1 MPALLGYRK
10 LPANACDRDTSRGA
24 ARRTPTPLVV
34 LQKTTLL
41 SLLVVACWVLL
52 PSDAGAQPPPRDA
65 VAAGSNG
72 VASTE
77 TAVPTGGTIPSRFP
91 EDPQAFQR
99 GSRLANNGV
108 QAGWYFSTFKLVWVI
123 ALFFG
128 WQWLG
133 NWQSEDSSSLKVRP
147 TFWNTLLFAG
157 GILGF
162 LCVLT
167 TSSLLLGHLGLIAFV
182 LGPAGSYVYE
192 RNQRVPES
200 ARILTKEHLT
210 KVGIRLLARLGLRTG
225 PKSVM
230 ESAVGPPI
238 EFVGRVTGKRGDDQA
253 RTKSVERSKGYMA
266 AKELMYDAILRRCT
280 DVHMEPDDDQYT
292 IRLRI
297 DGVMYPTEP
306 FDRGTG
312 DAVINIFKVLSA
324 IDITEKRR
332 SQDGSFGAIV
342 ESRDIDFRVATQN
355 VRHGES
361 ITIRILD
368 QDGSVNDLKKLG
380 MRKDL
385 ADRLRRILNEPYGMF
400 LTCGPTGSGKST
412 TLYASLQEV
421 DSDVRNIITIENPIE
436 YKMAGIKQI
445 EINTKA
451 DQTFASSLRAVL
463 RQDPDVVMVGEIRDD
478 ETANTA
484 CQAATT
490 GHMVLST
497 LHANDT
503 ITALFRLLDLGVE
516 PFMVAGSVT
525 AIIGQRLA
533 RRLCPECREPY
544 KPSTETLERLKLP
557 PNRIKHFFRPPKG
570 ENDCPVCGGLGYRG
584 RVGVYELMEI
594 NDRMQDLIRE
604 KASMREIRG
613 EARKNKMVY
622 MREEGL
628 RLVVKGVTSLEELE
642 RVVK

>member
-1 MPALLGYRK
+1 MALSGHVVTKDCQSTAFCRDLSVRDRWK
-10 LPANACDRDTSRGA
+10 LRHWT
-24 ARRTPTPLVV
+24 VV
-34 LQKTTLL
+34 SWLFIG
-41 SLLVVACWVLL
+41 LLVSICLEPGTAT
-52 PSDAGAQPPPRDA
+52 AQLPPRDSA
-65 VAAGSNG
+65 PAPTSSPSSP
-72 VASTE
+72 STSSPSGK
-77 TAVPTGGTIPSRFP
+77 ALPSRFP
-91 EDPQAFQR
+91 SDPDTFQR
-99 GSRLANNGV
+99 GNKLANKSV
-108 QAGWYFSTFKLVWVI
+108 EMGWYYSIFKLGWVI

-133 NWQSEDSSSLKVRP
+133 NWVNDDSSGLSVRP
-147 TFWNTLLFAG
+147 TFWNTLILVG
-157 GILGF
+157 GIVGF
-162 LCVLT
+162 LSIFT
-167 TSSLLLGHLGLIAFV
+167 AKSLFVGHLGLMAFL
-182 LGPAGSYVYE
+182 LGPAGMYVYE
-192 RNQRVPES
+192 RNQRVPEN
-200 ARILTKEHLT
+200 AKILTKAHLT
-210 KVGIRLLARLGLRTG
+210 KVAVRALASLGLRAG
-225 PKSVM
+225 PRDVV

-238 EFVGRVTGKRGDDQA
+238 EFIGRTTGKRGENTA
-253 RTKSVERSKGYMA
+253 KTKSVERSRGYMA

-280 DVHMEPDDDQYT
+280 DVHIEPNEDEYT

-297 DGVMYPTEP
+297 DGVMYPTDP
-306 FDRGTG
+306 FDRATG
-312 DAVINIFKVLSA
+312 DAVVNIFKVLSA

-332 SQDGSFGAIV
+332 SQDGSFGALL
-342 ESRDIDFRVATQN
+342 EGRDIDFRVATQG

-361 ITIRILD
+361 MTIRILD
-368 QDGSVNDLKKLG
+368 QDGSVNNLAKLG
-380 MRKDL
+380 MRSDL
-385 ADRLRRILNEPYGMF
+385 AERMRRIVNEPHGML
-400 LTCGPTGSGKST
+400 LTCGPTGAGKST

-421 DSDVRNIITIENPIE
+421 DSDVRNVITIEDPIE
-436 YKMAGIKQI
+436 YKMPGIKQI
-445 EINTKA
+445 EINSKA
-451 DQTFASSLRAVL
+451 GQSFGGSLRSVL
-463 RQDPDVVMVGEIRDD
+463 RQDPDVVMVGEIRDQ
-478 ETANTA
+478 ETATVA

-533 RRLCPECREPY
+533 RRLCAECREPY
-544 KPSTETLERLKLP
+544 KPDAETLERLHLP
-557 PNRIKHFFRPPKG
+557 AARVKHFFRPPEG
-570 ENDCPVCGGLGYRG
+570 PNDCPVCGGLGYKG

-628 RLVVKGVTSLEELE
+628 RLVVKGITSLEELE